1 MKRIGTINL
10 HLAGAAA
17 EAKPQTLKAAI
28 EAAKG
33 EQKEKLASFA
43 SALRQPETPEQV
55 ATNPEDIYLVPF
67 RLISATTVGSG
78 TTQSTT
84 FPEDVLRQAVNKLV
98 KKPVYIDHSYTVE
111 DAIGTVENAVFTN
124 SFIQEGVAVPAGIDG
139 MLAINTGTSKGL
151 DMAKLIE
158 QGALCSNSV
167 TVQFEWEPSIDVE
180 DEWQFWENL
189 GRTIDGRE
197 VTRNVTNVLDFH
209 ETSIVTLGAD
219 PYAKKIDANGNLIN
233 IDLANKVDPIQLFS
247 KANTEEEKAEA
258 LKQVQGI
265 NKYEASFSAN
275 PILKKYKA
283 MQEDKKEFAAN
294 FGAELTS
301 LLEGRCEAESLEQSD
316 LIKEM
321 AEAASI
327 SAETVK
333 KHLKGGVA
341 CPKASYLAA
350 WAPILNLEVETLIKL
365 AQADG
370 CEFPEA
376 DLKAILEAGNKED
389 KEDMEDEK
397 KMACD
402 EDEDEMED
410 EDMEYS
416 KEKFDAQAKEL
427 EDLKALYEAAQEAQK
442 KLSAELEAIKSKGL
456 EKQVESLSS
465 QLVDN
470 RKEYKEAIS
479 NAARQEAATKSWTNR
494 FEAISKELD
503 TAKAE
508 KESFARE
515 LQELKADAKFAS
527 IGKAHFEDMKKE
539 AKRLYT
545 ASQGANANNAV
556 IALFDKVETL
566 EELKGLASQYG
577 KDLSAQ
583 FSVQCKDCGSA
594 NCEFG
599 SVVQGYADS
608 EVTAHTEVALT
619 TDALRQNF
627 NLKNK

>member
-28 EAAKG
+28 ESAKG

-78 TTQSTT
+78 SWQSTT
-84 FPEDVLRQAVNKLV
+84 FTEDVLRQAVNKLL

-124 SFIQEGVAVPAGIDG
+124 SFIQDGVAVPAGIDG

-151 DMAKLIE
+151 NMAKLIE

-167 TVQFEWEPSIDVE
+167 TVQFEWEPSIEVE
-180 DEWQFWENL
+180 DEWQFWDNL

-247 KANTEEEKAEA
+247 KAKTKEEKAEA

-275 PILKKYKA
+275 PILKKHKA
-283 MQEDKKEFAAN
+283 MQEDNKQFAAG

-301 LLEGRCEAESLEQSD
+301 LLEGRCESESLEQAD

-370 CEFPEA
+370 CEYKEE

-389 KEDMEDEK
+389 KEEMEDEK
-397 KMACD
+397 KMDCD
-402 EDEDEMED
+402 EDEDDIEGD
-410 EDMEYS
+410 GMEYS
-416 KEKFDAQAKEL
+416 KEKFDAQSKEL
-427 EDLKALYEAAQEAQK
+427 EDLKALYEAAQESQK

-479 NAARQEAATKSWTNR
+479 NAARQEAAAKSWTNR
-494 FEAISKELD
+494 FEAISEELD

-508 KESFARE
+508 KESFAKE

-527 IGKAHFEDMKKE
+527 IGKAHFNEMKKE

-583 FSVQCKDCGSA
+583 FSVQCKDCGSG

-599 SVVQGYADS
+599 SVVQGYANN
-608 EVTAHTEVALT
+608 EVTEHTEVALT